1 MLFFTELKVNLI
13 RYWIPGAYRFLCLY
27 ISCYEFFLIITREY
41 LTDCDLSVFA
51 GIGLDDVFIL
61 LSGLGDAPLRR
72 ADGSPTNTQERIS
85 FAMATSGV
93 SITIT
98 SLTDFLAFGIGSS
111 SSFVAIRNFSIYT
124 GSLVDFSLSSQTSF
138 ISDRVFFSSCFF

>member
-1 MLFFTELKVNLI
+1 M
-13 RYWIPGAYRFLCLY
+13 
-27 ISCYEFFLIITREY
+27 
-41 LTDCDLSVFA
+41 FA

-61 LSGLGDAPLRR
+61 LSGLADAPLRR
-72 ADGSPTNTQERIS
+72 ADGSPTNPQERIS

-124 GSLVDFSLSSQTSF
+124 GSLVDFNHFTSD
-138 ISDRVFFSSCFF
+138 III

>member
-1 MLFFTELKVNLI
+1 M
-13 RYWIPGAYRFLCLY
+13 
-27 ISCYEFFLIITREY
+27 
-41 LTDCDLSVFA
+41 SVFA

-138 ISDRVFFSSCFF
+138 ISDWFFFLLAFFNFSFKICISEYEMLFWAIGFIRRFFFLLKKIYDTQS